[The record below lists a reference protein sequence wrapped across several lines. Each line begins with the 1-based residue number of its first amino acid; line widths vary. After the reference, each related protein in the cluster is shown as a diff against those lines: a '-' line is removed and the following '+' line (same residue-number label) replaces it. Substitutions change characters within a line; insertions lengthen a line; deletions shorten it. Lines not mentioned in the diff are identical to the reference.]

1 VRLCLDEHYSVR
13 IAEELRGR
21 GRDVVAVKERSD
33 LIALSDGQLW
43 AVMQG
48 ERRALLTENVA
59 DFVPLV
65 QQSIA
70 AGEDHW
76 GIVFS
81 SARSMPRGSG
91 TIGLFVERLD
101 ELLQRH
107 PGEDDFRNGVH
118 WLQP

>member
-1 VRLCLDEHYSVR
+1 MRLCLDEHYSVR

-33 LIALSDGQLW
+33 LIALSDGELW
-43 AVMQG
+43 AVMQA

-76 GIVFS
+76 GLVFS
-81 SARSMPRGSG
+81 SPRSLPRGSA
-91 TIGLFVERLD
+91 TSGLFAERLD

-107 PGEDDFRNGVH
+107 PGDNDFRNGVH